1 MKESDKQGFSHVGIF
16 IGSEFH
22 ARSLVESKTL
32 NALLLNFKI
41 TIFSS
46 PDIVNKFPEL
56 CKSDTIVS
64 FIPDKKTNKLFAKQ
78 LRLGTLKFRKR
89 SSSFRFRISRNIL
102 SDYWPEKKITSLIS
116 WVGKR
121 LIRLIQTLSYF
132 VVTSDYAYN
141 KIQHA
146 YYASILEIIP
156 NSDIEDLKLD
166 LIIGWCQTSEPSAI
180 ASILYAKQ
188 MKIPSVLV
196 IDNWDNLSSKS
207 IFGIEP
213 TRVLCFG
220 EQSIRFSEE
229 IQKFRK
235 GITYGVG
242 SARFEVYRNLELSE
256 NRVANTI
263 RILFAGSSIAME
275 DESILEFLNENLI
288 AKKGAS
294 EKKFEVTYRRHPA
307 PQGTPISLHLANLK
321 YPFIRIDHSSTD
333 ESSWGTL
340 PALCE
345 SLKRADVVIAMPT
358 TFLLEARVCRL
369 PVLVIAFDDKRIRTS
384 SSRMIAELE
393 HLKGISA
400 IRGVTIVRN
409 FGELKTALLNYDSL
423 KNTANDIE
431 GLNYFVSW
439 DENTFAEK
447 LTRNILDLLT

>member
-121 LIRLIQTLSYF
+121 LIRLIQNLFDF
-132 VVTSDYAYN
+132 VTTSDYAYN

-188 MKIPSVLV
+188 LKIPSALV
-196 IDNWDNLSSKS
+196 IDNWDNLTSKN
-207 IFGIEP
+207 
-213 TRVLCFG
+213 V
-220 EQSIRFSEE
+220 
-229 IQKFRK
+229 
-235 GITYGVG
+235 
-242 SARFEVYRNLELSE
+242 
-256 NRVANTI
+256 
-263 RILFAGSSIAME
+263 
-275 DESILEFLNENLI
+275 
-288 AKKGAS
+288 
-294 EKKFEVTYRRHPA
+294 
-307 PQGTPISLHLANLK
+307 
-321 YPFIRIDHSSTD
+321 
-333 ESSWGTL
+333 
-340 PALCE
+340 
-345 SLKRADVVIAMPT
+345 
-358 TFLLEARVCRL
+358 L
-369 PVLVIAFDDKRIRTS
+369 PVLPDYVTVLGEIDRNNAVNIHGFSYDRIWAIGMPKLISLTS
-384 SSRMIAELE
+384 VHSI
-393 HLKGISA
+393 
-400 IRGVTIVRN
+400 
-409 FGELKTALLNYDSL
+409 DSQPA
-423 KNTANDIE
+423 K
-431 GLNYFVSW
+431 
-439 DENTFAEK
+439 K
-447 LTRNILDLLT
+447 NILYLENNIKKKQNKKCEKKH